1 MPPIAPHIFGIRH
14 QGPGSARSVLRALTA
29 LAPDV
34 ILVEGPPDATAVLPL
49 LAHPEMRPPVAL
61 LLYDP
66 DQPRRSVYYPFAEY
80 SPEWQ
85 AIHYGLTHEISVRFM
100 DLPQAHQMAM
110 ERVTE
115 EKAAEE
121 PSDDETETPA
131 EPEAKLSE
139 REEILR
145 RDPLRLLAEAAGYS
159 DSERWWEHLV
169 EQQPEGHDLFE
180 GITEAMGAL
189 REEAPA
195 VRDELEEAREAYM
208 RQTIRAAQREG
219 FTTIAVVCGAWHAP
233 ALAEM
238 PPAKSDK
245 AILDGLPKTKIA
257 ATWIPWTNGRLS
269 FASGYGAGIE
279 SPGWYHHLWSTP
291 ASHITARWLTRV
303 AHLLRAQDLDASPA
317 SVIEAI
323 RLADCLAA
331 MRGRPLPGLPEMNEA
346 TQTVLCFGSDVPM
359 RLIERD
365 LIVGEALGHVPDETP
380 SVPLQQDLQKL
391 QKRLRMPA
399 EAGWRDYDLDLR
411 KPSDLERSELLHRL
425 LLLGVP
431 WGETTRA
438 YGAKG
443 TFREPWRVQ
452 WKPEFEVLLIE
463 KGVWG
468 NSVRDA
474 AAAFASDA
482 AEKAPDLPA
491 LTSLLDKILIANL
504 PDTVRKL
511 MARLEEAAALASDV
525 GHLMDALPPLANV
538 QRYGDVRGSRLSIV
552 AHVLDGLVA
561 RIAVGLSPACASL
574 NDDAAAE
581 MAERIN
587 ATNAATLLLQNEEHL
602 ALWRDTL
609 SRLSRQTNLHGL
621 IAGRSARLLL
631 DGGSLSADEC
641 ARRMGLALSTASD
654 PAQSAAWV
662 EGFLKGSGT
671 ILLHDAI
678 LWRVLDEW
686 VSSLTPDAFTQL
698 LPLLRRTFATF
709 TPPERRQMGERVRD
723 GAAPTAGHA
732 GGDEEFDA
740 ARGEAALPLVAL
752 LLGIGHFSNTESSI
766 TAGFIE

>member
-1 MPPIAPHIFGIRH
+1 MPSSQTASKLHIFGIRH
-14 QGPGSARSVLRALTA
+14 HGPGSARSVLRALTA
-29 LAPDV
+29 LVPDV
-34 ILVEGPPDATAVLPL
+34 ILVEGPPDAAAVLPL

-85 AIHYGLTHEISVRFM
+85 AIHYGLTHEIPVRFM

-110 ERVTE
+110 ERVQE
-115 EKAAEE
+115 EKTAEE

-219 FTTIAVVCGAWHAP
+219 FAKIAVVCGAWHAP

-238 PPAKSDK
+238 PSAKSDK
-245 AILDGLPKTKIA
+245 AILDGLPKTKIV

-317 SVIEAI
+317 SIIEAI

-365 LIVGEALGHVPDETP
+365 LIVGEALGRVPDETP

-504 PDTVRKL
+504 PDAARKL

-538 QRYGDVRGSRLSIV
+538 QRYGDVRGSRLPIV

-587 ATNAATLLLQNEEHL
+587 ATNAAILLLQNEEHL

-609 SRLSRQTNLHGL
+609 SRLSLQTNLHGL

-671 ILLHDAI
+671 ILLHDAT

-723 GAAPTAGHA
+723 GAALTAGHA

-752 LLGIGHFSNTESSI
+752 LLGLSRPIPP
-766 TAGFIE
+766 AL

>member
-1 MPPIAPHIFGIRH
+1 MPSTQSANAPHIFGIRH
-14 QGPGSARSVLRALTA
+14 HGPGSARSVLRALTA
-29 LAPDV
+29 LVPDV
-34 ILVEGPPDATAVLPL
+34 ILVEGPPDAASVLPL
-49 LAHPEMRPPVAL
+49 LAHAEMRPPVAL

-66 DQPRRSVYYPFAEY
+66 DLPRRSVYYPFAEY

-85 AIHYGLTHEISVRFM
+85 AIHYGLTHEIPVRFM
-100 DLPQAHQMAM
+100 DLPQTHQMAM
-110 ERVTE
+110 ERVIE
-115 EKAAEE
+115 EKADEETTAENE
-121 PSDDETETPA
+121 DEAETPPA
-131 EPEAKLSE
+131 PENARSE

-169 EQQPEGHDLFE
+169 EQQPEGQDLFE

-195 VRDELEEAREAYM
+195 VRDQLEEAREAYM
-208 RQTIRAAQREG
+208 RQTIRTAQREG
-219 FTTIAVVCGAWHAP
+219 FTKIAVVCGAWHAP

-245 AILDGLPKTKIA
+245 AILDGLPKVKIA

-269 FASGYGAGIE
+269 FASGYGAGVE

-291 ASHITARWLTRV
+291 PSHVTARWLTRV

-323 RLADCLAA
+323 RLADCLAT

-346 TQTVLCFGSDVPM
+346 TQTVLCFGSDLPM
-359 RLIERD
+359 KLIERD
-365 LIVGEALGHVPDETP
+365 LIVGEALGAVPPETP
-380 SVPLQQDLQKL
+380 AVPLQQDLQKL
-391 QKRLRMPA
+391 QKRLRLPA

-425 LLLGVP
+425 ALLGVP
-431 WGETTRA
+431 WGETSRA
-438 YGAKG
+438 HGAKG
-443 TFREPWRVQ
+443 TFREPWRIQ
-452 WKPEFEVLLIE
+452 WKPEFEVVLIE

-468 NSVRDA
+468 NTVRDA

-504 PDTVRKL
+504 PDAARKL

-525 GHLMDALPPLANV
+525 GHLMDALPPLASV
-538 QRYGDVRGSRLSIV
+538 QRYGDVRGSSLSVV

-561 RIAVGLSPACASL
+561 RIAVGLPAACASL
-574 NDDAAAE
+574 NDDAANE
-581 MAERIN
+581 MADRIN
-587 ATNAATLLLQNEEHL
+587 ATHAAIALLQNDAH
-602 ALWRDTL
+602 AGLWRDTL
-609 SRLSRQTNLHGL
+609 TRLSLQTNLHGL

-631 DGGSLSADEC
+631 DSGALTADEC

-654 PAQSAAWV
+654 PTLAAAWV
-662 EGFLKGSGT
+662 EGFLKGSGV
-671 ILLHDAI
+671 ILLHDET

-723 GAAPTAGHA
+723 GAAPSTTHTSL
-732 GGDEEFDA
+732 DVEFDRE
-740 ARGEAALPLVAL
+740 RGEATLPLVRM
-752 LLGIGHFSNTESSI
+752 LLGI
-766 TAGFIE
+766 